1 MKKYLLLLI
10 CALGIMPLSA
20 QETVVIYAIN
30 DPHGQINNFP
40 RLKTLIENDR
50 TQNSKVFFVSA
61 GDLFSGN
68 PIVDYHENK
77 GFPMIDLLN
86 DCGLDISV
94 IGNHEFDYGQDVLNA
109 RIDQAEFPFICD
121 NVSDASGALADVNGF
136 ELITKDGFTIAFVG
150 VVETGSPGLRPLTH
164 PKKIEGLTF
173 TEGLNSFPNYVD
185 LKADNDA
192 DLLVALTHYG
202 YYKDQQILETYSFV
216 DLVIGGHS
224 NGEYGNAYEN
234 GYMVMSGKNLEKVS
248 KTTLTV
254 TNKAITD
261 FNFEL
266 IDLSDTSMAFDQP
279 TQSKVD
285 DYNNQPE
292 FYTVIGE
299 SEIDHTRSETA
310 CLYTDALQNITG
322 ADFVIQNMG
331 GIRTYLD
338 EGDITPFD
346 IYSIDPFGNSL
357 DTFEMT
363 ITDFK
368 TFLNNYQSSYSYSTT
383 LEINKDENQ
392 VLQFTKDGVALED
405 TDVIEFSLNDYI
417 SNVFGDYFPEP
428 SFTYDETT
436 ADYIIQYIRDIHQ
449 GAVNYE
455 DCFQRESTLSTNQ
468 KRAVLKLHLQN
479 PVGEFI
485 TFDTELLG
493 TLSLY
498 DIHGKLVL
506 SAEDE
511 PQTYVGFLSPGMYFV
526 QLSIGADTYT
536 GKLLKN

>member
-1 MKKYLLLLI
+1 MRLFTFLLVGI
-10 CALGIMPLSA
+10 LGLSSLGA

-50 TQNSKVFFVSA
+50 AQNSKVFFVSA

-86 DCGLDISV
+86 DCGLDVSV

-109 RIDQAEFPFICD
+109 RIEQAEFPFICD
-121 NVSDASGALADVNGF
+121 NVSNVSGVLADVNGF
-136 ELITKDGFTIAFVG
+136 ELITKDDFTIAFVG
-150 VVETGSPGLRPLTH
+150 VVETGSPGLHPLTH

-173 TEGLNSFPNYVD
+173 TEGLDSFPNYED

-202 YYKDQQILETYSFV
+202 SYKDRKILETYSFV
-216 DLVIGGHS
+216 DLVIGGHT
-224 NGEYGNAYEN
+224 NGEYGEAYEN

-254 TNKAITD
+254 TNKTITD

-266 IDLSDTSMAFDQP
+266 IDLSSTSMAFDQP

-299 SEIDHTRSETA
+299 SEIDHTKSETA
-310 CLYTDALQNITG
+310 CLYTDALQSITG

-363 ITDFK
+363 IADFR

-392 VLQFTKDGVALED
+392 VLQFSKDGVALVD

-428 SFTYDETT
+428 SFTYEETT
-436 ADYIIQYIRDIHQ
+436 ADYIIEYIRDIHQ
-449 GAVNYE
+449 GAINYE
-455 DCFQRESTLSTNQ
+455 NCYQRESTLSTTQ

-485 TFDTELLG
+485 TFGTELLG

-506 SAEDE
+506 STEDE
-511 PQTYVGFLSPGMYFV
+511 PQTYVGFLSPGVYFV
-526 QLSIGADTYT
+526 QLSIGTDTYS

>member
-1 MKKYLLLLI
+1 MRLFTFLLI
-10 CALGIMPLSA
+10 GILGLSSLGA

-50 TQNSKVFFVSA
+50 AQNSKVFFVSA

-86 DCGLDISV
+86 DCGLDVSV
-94 IGNHEFDYGQDVLNA
+94 IGNHEFDYGQVVLNA
-109 RIDQAEFPFICD
+109 RIEQAEFPFICD
-121 NVSDASGALADVNGF
+121 NVSNVSGVLADVNGF
-136 ELITKDGFTIAFVG
+136 ELITKDEFTIAFVG
-150 VVETGSPGLRPLTH
+150 VVETGSPGLQPLTH

-173 TEGLNSFPNYVD
+173 TEGLDSFPNYED

-202 YYKDQQILETYSFV
+202 SYKDRKILETYSFV
-216 DLVIGGHS
+216 DLVIGGHT
-224 NGEYGNAYEN
+224 NGEYGEAYEN

-266 IDLSDTSMAFDQP
+266 IDLSSTSMAFDQP

-299 SEIDHTRSETA
+299 SEIDHTKSETA
-310 CLYTDALQNITG
+310 CLYTDALQSITG

-363 ITDFK
+363 IADFR

-392 VLQFTKDGVALED
+392 VLQFSKDGVALVD

-428 SFTYDETT
+428 SFTYEETT
-436 ADYIIQYIRDIHQ
+436 ADYIIEYIRDIHQ
-449 GAVNYE
+449 GAINYE
-455 DCFQRESTLSTNQ
+455 NCYQRESTLSTTQ

-485 TFDTELLG
+485 TFGTELLG
-493 TLSLY
+493 RLSLY

-506 SAEDE
+506 STEDE
-511 PQTYVGFLSPGMYFV
+511 PQTYVGFLSPGVYFV
-526 QLSIGADTYT
+526 QLYIGTDTYS

>member
-50 TQNSKVFFVSA
+50 AQNSKVFFVSA

-173 TEGLNSFPNYVD
+173 TEGLNSFPNYED

-266 IDLSDTSMAFDQP
+266 IDLSSTSMAFDQP

-363 ITDFK
+363 ITDFR

-417 SNVFGDYFPEP
+417 SNVFGDYFPQP

>member
-1 MKKYLLLLI
+1 MRLFTFLLI
-10 CALGIMPLSA
+10 GILGLSSLGA

-50 TQNSKVFFVSA
+50 AQNSKVFFVSA

-86 DCGLDISV
+86 DCGLDVSV
-94 IGNHEFDYGQDVLNA
+94 IGNHEFDYGQVVLNA
-109 RIDQAEFPFICD
+109 RIEQAEFPFICD
-121 NVSDASGALADVNGF
+121 NVSNVSGVLADVNGF
-136 ELITKDGFTIAFVG
+136 ELITKDEFTIAFVG
-150 VVETGSPGLRPLTH
+150 VVETGSPGLQPLTH

-173 TEGLNSFPNYVD
+173 TEGLDSFPNYED

-202 YYKDQQILETYSFV
+202 SYKDRKILETYSFV
-216 DLVIGGHS
+216 DLVIGGHT
-224 NGEYGNAYEN
+224 NGEYGEAYEN

-266 IDLSDTSMAFDQP
+266 IDLSSTSMAFDQP

-299 SEIDHTRSETA
+299 SEIDHTKSETA
-310 CLYTDALQNITG
+310 CLYTDALQSITG

-363 ITDFK
+363 IADFR

-428 SFTYDETT
+428 SFTYEETT
-436 ADYIIQYIRDIHQ
+436 ADYIIEYIRDIHQ
-449 GAVNYE
+449 GAINYE
-455 DCFQRESTLSTNQ
+455 NCYQRESTLSTTQ

-485 TFDTELLG
+485 TFGTELLG

-506 SAEDE
+506 STEDE
-511 PQTYVGFLSPGMYFV
+511 PQTYVGFLSPGVYFV
-526 QLSIGADTYT
+526 QLYIGTDTYS

>member
-173 TEGLNSFPNYVD
+173 TEGLNSFPNYEN

-363 ITDFK
+363 ITDFR

>member
-1 MKKYLLLLI
+1 MRLFTFLLI
-10 CALGIMPLSA
+10 GILGLSSLGA

-50 TQNSKVFFVSA
+50 AQNSKVFFVSA

-86 DCGLDISV
+86 DCGLDVSV
-94 IGNHEFDYGQDVLNA
+94 IGNHEFDYGQVVLNA
-109 RIDQAEFPFICD
+109 RIEQAEFPFICD
-121 NVSDASGALADVNGF
+121 NVSNVSGVLADVNGF
-136 ELITKDGFTIAFVG
+136 ELITKDEFTIAFVG
-150 VVETGSPGLRPLTH
+150 VVETGSPGLQPLTH

-173 TEGLNSFPNYVD
+173 TEGLDSFPNYED

-202 YYKDQQILETYSFV
+202 SYKDRKILETYSFV
-216 DLVIGGHS
+216 DLVIGGHT
-224 NGEYGNAYEN
+224 NGEYGEAYEN

-266 IDLSDTSMAFDQP
+266 IDLSSTSMAFDQP

-299 SEIDHTRSETA
+299 SEIDHTKSETA
-310 CLYTDALQNITG
+310 CLYTDALQSITG

-363 ITDFK
+363 IADFR

-428 SFTYDETT
+428 SFTYEETT
-436 ADYIIQYIRDIHQ
+436 ADYIIEYIRDIHQ
-449 GAVNYE
+449 GAINYE
-455 DCFQRESTLSTNQ
+455 NCYQRESTLSTTQ

-485 TFDTELLG
+485 TFGTELLG
-493 TLSLY
+493 RLSLY

-506 SAEDE
+506 STEDE
-511 PQTYVGFLSPGMYFV
+511 PQTYVGFLSPGVYFV
-526 QLSIGADTYT
+526 QLYIGTDTYS

>member
-1 MKKYLLLLI
+1 MKIYLLLLI
-10 CALGIMPLSA
+10 CALGIIPLSA

-50 TQNSKVFFVSA
+50 AQNSKVFFVSA

-173 TEGLNSFPNYVD
+173 TEGLNSFPNYED

-363 ITDFK
+363 ITDFR

-417 SNVFGDYFPEP
+417 SNVFGDYFPQP

>member
-1 MKKYLLLLI
+1 MRLFTFLLI
-10 CALGIMPLSA
+10 GILGLSSLGA

-50 TQNSKVFFVSA
+50 AQNSKVFFVSA

-86 DCGLDISV
+86 DCGLDVSV

-109 RIDQAEFPFICD
+109 RIEQAEFPFICD
-121 NVSDASGALADVNGF
+121 NVSNVSGVLADVNGF
-136 ELITKDGFTIAFVG
+136 ELITKDEFTIAFVG
-150 VVETGSPGLRPLTH
+150 VVETGSPGLQPLTH

-173 TEGLNSFPNYVD
+173 TEGLDSFPNYED

-202 YYKDQQILETYSFV
+202 SYKDRKILETYSFV
-216 DLVIGGHS
+216 DLVIGGHT
-224 NGEYGNAYEN
+224 NGEYGEAYEN

-254 TNKAITD
+254 TNKTITD

-266 IDLSDTSMAFDQP
+266 IDLSSTSMAFDQP

-363 ITDFK
+363 IADFR

-392 VLQFTKDGVALED
+392 VLQFSKDGVALVD

-428 SFTYDETT
+428 SFTYEETT
-436 ADYIIQYIRDIHQ
+436 ADYIIEYIRDIHQ
-449 GAVNYE
+449 GAINYE
-455 DCFQRESTLSTNQ
+455 NCYQRESTLSTTQ

-485 TFDTELLG
+485 TFGTELLG

-506 SAEDE
+506 STEDE
-511 PQTYVGFLSPGMYFV
+511 PQTYVGFLSPGVYFV
-526 QLSIGADTYT
+526 QLSIGTDTYS

>member
-1 MKKYLLLLI
+1 MRLFTFLLI
-10 CALGIMPLSA
+10 GILGLSSLGA

-50 TQNSKVFFVSA
+50 AQNSKVFFVSA

-86 DCGLDISV
+86 DCGLDVSV

-109 RIDQAEFPFICD
+109 RIEQAEFPFICD
-121 NVSDASGALADVNGF
+121 NVSNVSGVLADVNGF
-136 ELITKDGFTIAFVG
+136 ELITKDEFTIAFVG
-150 VVETGSPGLRPLTH
+150 VVETGSPGLQPLTH

-173 TEGLNSFPNYVD
+173 TEGLDSFPNYED

-202 YYKDQQILETYSFV
+202 SYKDRKILETYSFV
-216 DLVIGGHS
+216 DLVIGGHT
-224 NGEYGNAYEN
+224 NGEYGEAYEN

-299 SEIDHTRSETA
+299 SEIDHTKSETA
-310 CLYTDALQNITG
+310 CLYTDALQSITG

-363 ITDFK
+363 IADFR

-392 VLQFTKDGVALED
+392 VLQFSKDGVALVD

-428 SFTYDETT
+428 SFTYEETT
-436 ADYIIQYIRDIHQ
+436 ADYIIEYIRDIHQ
-449 GAVNYE
+449 GAINYE
-455 DCFQRESTLSTNQ
+455 NCYQRESTLSTTQ

-485 TFDTELLG
+485 TFGTELLG

-506 SAEDE
+506 STEDE
-511 PQTYVGFLSPGMYFV
+511 PQTYVGFLSPGVYFV
-526 QLSIGADTYT
+526 QLYIGTDTYS

>member
-1 MKKYLLLLI
+1 MRLFTFLLI
-10 CALGIMPLSA
+10 GILGLSSLGA

-50 TQNSKVFFVSA
+50 AQNSKVFFVSA

-86 DCGLDISV
+86 DCGLDVSV
-94 IGNHEFDYGQDVLNA
+94 IGNHECDYGQDVLNA
-109 RIDQAEFPFICD
+109 RIEQAEFPFICD
-121 NVSDASGALADVNGF
+121 NVSNVGGVLADVNGF
-136 ELITKDGFTIAFVG
+136 ELITKDEFTIAFVG
-150 VVETGSPGLRPLTH
+150 VVETGSPGLQPLTH

-173 TEGLNSFPNYVD
+173 TEGLDSFPNYED

-202 YYKDQQILETYSFV
+202 SYKDRKILETYSFV
-216 DLVIGGHS
+216 DLVIGGHT
-224 NGEYGNAYEN
+224 NGEYGEAYEN

-254 TNKAITD
+254 TNKTITD

-266 IDLSDTSMAFDQP
+266 IDLSSTSMAFDQP

-299 SEIDHTRSETA
+299 SEIDHTKSETA
-310 CLYTDALQNITG
+310 CLYTDALQSITG

-363 ITDFK
+363 IADFR

-383 LEINKDENQ
+383 LEVNKDENQ
-392 VLQFTKDGVALED
+392 VLQFTKDGVALVD

-428 SFTYDETT
+428 SFTYEETT
-436 ADYIIQYIRDIHQ
+436 ADYIIEYIRDIHQ
-449 GAVNYE
+449 GAINYE
-455 DCFQRESTLSTNQ
+455 NCYQRESTLSTTQ

-485 TFDTELLG
+485 TFGTELLG

-506 SAEDE
+506 STEDE
-511 PQTYVGFLSPGMYFV
+511 PQTYVGFLSPGVYFV
-526 QLSIGADTYT
+526 QLSIGTDTYS

>member
-50 TQNSKVFFVSA
+50 AQNSKVFFVSA

-266 IDLSDTSMAFDQP
+266 IDLSDSSMAFDQP

-363 ITDFK
+363 ITDFR

-436 ADYIIQYIRDIHQ
+436 ADYIIQYIRDVHQ

-511 PQTYVGFLSPGMYFV
+511 LQTYVGFLSPGMYFV

>member
-50 TQNSKVFFVSA
+50 AQNSKVFFVSA

-173 TEGLNSFPNYVD
+173 TEGLNSFPNYEN

-266 IDLSDTSMAFDQP
+266 IDLSSTSMAFDQP

-363 ITDFK
+363 ITDFR

-428 SFTYDETT
+428 SFTYEETT
-436 ADYIIQYIRDIHQ
+436 ADYIIEYIRDTHQ

>member
-1 MKKYLLLLI
+1 MRLFTFLLI
-10 CALGIMPLSA
+10 GILGLSSLGA

-50 TQNSKVFFVSA
+50 AQNSKVFFVSA

-86 DCGLDISV
+86 DCGLDVSV

-109 RIDQAEFPFICD
+109 RIEQAEFPFICD
-121 NVSDASGALADVNGF
+121 NVSNVSGVLADVNGF
-136 ELITKDGFTIAFVG
+136 ELITKDEFTIAFVG
-150 VVETGSPGLRPLTH
+150 VVETGSPGLQPLTH

-173 TEGLNSFPNYVD
+173 TEGLDSFPNYED

-202 YYKDQQILETYSFV
+202 SYKDRKILETYSFV
-216 DLVIGGHS
+216 DLVIGGHT
-224 NGEYGNAYEN
+224 NGEYGEAYEN

-254 TNKAITD
+254 TNKTITD

-266 IDLSDTSMAFDQP
+266 IDLSSTSMAFDQP

-299 SEIDHTRSETA
+299 SEIDHTKSETA
-310 CLYTDALQNITG
+310 CLYTDALQSITG

-363 ITDFK
+363 IADFR

-383 LEINKDENQ
+383 LEVNKDENQ
-392 VLQFTKDGVALED
+392 VLQFTKDGVALVD

-428 SFTYDETT
+428 SFTYEETT
-436 ADYIIQYIRDIHQ
+436 ADYIIEYIRDIHQ
-449 GAVNYE
+449 GAINYE
-455 DCFQRESTLSTNQ
+455 NCYQRESTLSTTQ

-485 TFDTELLG
+485 TFGTELLG

-506 SAEDE
+506 STEDE
-511 PQTYVGFLSPGMYFV
+511 PQTYVGFLSPGVYFV
-526 QLSIGADTYT
+526 QLSIGTDTYS

>member
-1 MKKYLLLLI
+1 MRLFTFLLI
-10 CALGIMPLSA
+10 GILGLSSLGA

-50 TQNSKVFFVSA
+50 AQNSKVFFVSA

-86 DCGLDISV
+86 DCGLDVSV

-109 RIDQAEFPFICD
+109 RIEQAEFPFICD
-121 NVSDASGALADVNGF
+121 NVSNVSGVLADVNGF
-136 ELITKDGFTIAFVG
+136 ELITKDEFTIAFVG
-150 VVETGSPGLRPLTH
+150 VVETGSPGLQPLTH

-173 TEGLNSFPNYVD
+173 TEGLDSFPNYED

-202 YYKDQQILETYSFV
+202 SYKDRKILETYSFV
-216 DLVIGGHS
+216 DLVIGGHT
-224 NGEYGNAYEN
+224 NGEYGEAYEN

-266 IDLSDTSMAFDQP
+266 IDLSSTSMAFDQP

-299 SEIDHTRSETA
+299 SEIDHTKSETA
-310 CLYTDALQNITG
+310 CLYTDALQSITG

-363 ITDFK
+363 IADFR

-392 VLQFTKDGVALED
+392 VLQFSKDGVALED

-428 SFTYDETT
+428 SFTYEETT
-436 ADYIIQYIRDIHQ
+436 ADYIIEYIRDIHQ
-449 GAVNYE
+449 GAINYE
-455 DCFQRESTLSTNQ
+455 NCYQRESTLSTTQ

-485 TFDTELLG
+485 TFGTELLG

-506 SAEDE
+506 STEDE
-511 PQTYVGFLSPGMYFV
+511 PQTYVGFLSPGVYFV
-526 QLSIGADTYT
+526 QLYIGTDTYS

>member
-1 MKKYLLLLI
+1 MRLFTFLLI
-10 CALGIMPLSA
+10 GILGLSSLGA

-50 TQNSKVFFVSA
+50 AQNSKVFFVSA

-86 DCGLDISV
+86 DCGLDVSV

-109 RIDQAEFPFICD
+109 RIEQAEFPFICD
-121 NVSDASGALADVNGF
+121 NVSNVGGVLADVNGF
-136 ELITKDGFTIAFVG
+136 ELITKDEFTIAFVG
-150 VVETGSPGLRPLTH
+150 VVETGSPGLQPLTH

-173 TEGLNSFPNYVD
+173 TEGLDSFPNYED

-202 YYKDQQILETYSFV
+202 SYKDRKILETYSFV
-216 DLVIGGHS
+216 DLVIGGHT
-224 NGEYGNAYEN
+224 NGEYGEAYEN

-254 TNKAITD
+254 TNKTITD

-266 IDLSDTSMAFDQP
+266 IDLSSTSMAFDQP

-299 SEIDHTRSETA
+299 SEIDHTKSETA
-310 CLYTDALQNITG
+310 CLYTDALQSITG

-363 ITDFK
+363 ITDFR

-383 LEINKDENQ
+383 LEVNKDENQ
-392 VLQFTKDGVALED
+392 VLQFTKDGVALVD

-428 SFTYDETT
+428 SFTYEETT
-436 ADYIIQYIRDIHQ
+436 ADYIIEYIRDIHQ
-449 GAVNYE
+449 GAINYE
-455 DCFQRESTLSTNQ
+455 NCYQRESTLSTTQ

-485 TFDTELLG
+485 TFGTELLG

-506 SAEDE
+506 STEDE
-511 PQTYVGFLSPGMYFV
+511 PQTYVGFLSPGVYFV
-526 QLSIGADTYT
+526 QLSIGTDTYS